1 VLLLCI
7 GRRASSA
14 SGRRRAISAS
24 IAAAAV
30 CCCRKLRARLITR
43 GRNAGNDSIHP
54 ELAVGLLRLELEP
67 RASCVPRRQKSPA
80 LCAAASRS
88 SDRRAAQRGR
98 SVSVARRFAEYSGGS
113 GRPSRNII
121 GRLVSGSGRV
131 PGLELRAAAGL
142 ALIKVSPSKLAIC
155 SRQKASTRQFSK
167 EPRPCW
173 SSCHHDPVREWL
185 ETIGPRR

>member
-7 GRRASSA
+7 GRRAS
-14 SGRRRAISAS
+14 SAS

-43 GRNAGNDSIHP
+43 GRIAGNDLHP
-54 ELAVGLLRLELEP
+54 DAALAVGLLRLELEP
-67 RASCVPRRQKSPA
+67 RASCVPRRQKSPT

-131 PGLELRAAAGL
+131 PGFELRAAAGL